1 MNSPRRYESLD
12 SLRGI
17 AAMSVVLYHIPFDTW
32 LTNNAFVRRGY
43 LMVDLF
49 FVLSGF
55 VMYHTYGD
63 RLRTQVQC
71 KAFLVSRFFR
81 IYPLHFVTL
90 LFYLAIECAK
100 YGLEQRAGLVVS
112 TPAFSQN
119 NLGSLISNLLL
130 LQSMHVHPY
139 LTYNFPSWSI
149 GVEFYTYIA
158 FALCMV
164 SLGRGTRKGWALGSL
179 VLAILLYAGIYDQ
192 FHKIDVTYDFG
203 FIRCVAGFSLGIFS
217 HFLHRA
223 VSARLPPQVITWAT
237 YAVLTGS
244 VLLLSQTW
252 IADVEFAMPPLFALL
267 ISGLSSVPETGS
279 IHRAL
284 TVPVFSWLGEKSYSL
299 YMLHAAVIRVCL
311 QIMKF
316 ALKIQIDV
324 EGTGQTKSPVD
335 PTVGMIAIVCILVVL
350 IVASGLAFKLIEER
364 FRLYGKRLTQP
375 WLKQAV

>member
-1 MNSPRRYESLD
+1 MTSPRRYESLD

-17 AAMSVVLYHIPFDTW
+17 AAMCVVFYHIPFDTW
-32 LTNNAFVRRGY
+32 LTHNTFIGRGY

-63 RLRTQVQC
+63 RLRTQIQC

-81 IYPLHFVTL
+81 IYPLHLVTL

-100 YGLEQRAGLVVS
+100 YGLESRAGLVVS
-112 TPAFSQN
+112 TPAFSHN

-149 GVEFYTYIA
+149 GVEFYTYLA

-164 SLGRGTRKGWALGSL
+164 SLGRGSRRGWVWGTLG
-179 VLAILLYAGIYDQ
+179 VAILLYGGIYDQ
-192 FHKIDVTYDFG
+192 FHKMDVTYDYG

-223 VSARLPPQVITWAT
+223 VSLRLSPGLVTWAT
-237 YAVLTGS
+237 GSVLAVC
-244 VLLLSQTW
+244 VLLLSQSF
-252 IADVEFAMPPLFALL
+252 IGNVEFAMPPLFALL
-267 ISGLSSVPETGS
+267 ISGLASLPETS
-279 IHRAL
+279 SLHRAL
-284 TVPVFSWLGEKSYSL
+284 TIPVLRWLGEKSYSL

-324 EGTGQTKSPVD
+324 EGTGQAKSPVD
-335 PTVGMIAIVCILVVL
+335 PAIGMIAIVCILVLLL
-350 IVASGLAFKLIEER
+350 IGSGLAFKHIEER
-364 FRLYGKRLTQP
+364 FRLYGKRLTQR
-375 WLKQAV
+375 WL